1 MSNSSPAPASRLA
14 RSAQIA
20 TMVPAGNSTPRYSRA
35 SVQIRAV
42 NGVIGSNLSTSS
54 TAAGTRPGS
63 RASAAHCAGWA
74 ANSRIAWD
82 SWAWVVSIPPA
93 TTLRTRLTH
102 SSWVSRTPSSSAA
115 SSVLMRSSE
124 GSRRRRSSSI
134 STYSYNSPTARSI
147 RAGSLARARMS
158 NCFWTQ
164 PDHSCSRGASCG
176 GAPSTAAM
184 VSEGYGL
191 ANVATKSHAPQPP
204 GGTSPRSCHSRSR
217 NPRIAG
223 RHRSAARGVN
233 AGPIKARSRRC
244 RSPVAFRMLASICS
258 RRRPPVTPKI
268 SAISRPGKAVCR
280 ARRKNSPDSRSST
293 TYVSGLRASQ
303 PCCRTAASRSWY
315 TSPPSP
321 GSV

>member
-20 TMVPAGNSTPRYSRA
+20 TIVPAGNRTPRCSIA

-63 RASAAHCAGWA
+63 RARAAHWPGWP
-74 ANSRIAWD
+74 ANSRSAWD

-102 SSWVSRTPSSSAA
+102 SSWVSFVPSSSAA
-115 SSVLMRSSE
+115 SSAVMRSPE
-124 GSRRRRSSSI
+124 GSRRRCSSSV
-134 STYSYNSPTARSI
+134 STYPYSSPTARSI
-147 RAGSLARARMS
+147 RSGSLARARMS

-191 ANVATKSHAPQPP
+191 AKAATNSHPAGPP
-204 GGTSPRSCHSRSR
+204 GGMSPRSRHRPSRKA
-217 NPRIAG
+217 RIAG

-233 AGPIKARSRRC
+233 AGPIRARSRRC

-258 RRRPPVTPKI
+258 RSRPPVTPKI

-293 TYVSGLRASQ
+293 T
-303 PCCRTAASRSWY
+303 
-315 TSPPSP
+315 
-321 GSV
+321 